1 MALIKDYTRFFSKF
15 AFIFLIFV
23 VISSGYL
30 TGILSCQMQNF
41 LGNITLGKHILG
53 IIMIFVFIMLE
64 GGWSFNQEENDMAD
78 NDWSSGNAFD
88 SLIIGTLIYIIFIVS
103 SKSRLIYNITF
114 FIIVFILY
122 ITNTQRSYYYVR
134 KLITDET
141 NNKIITYEK
150 WILGLSIIIL
160 IIGFIDY
167 IIYQKQNYKS
177 KFSWYIFL
185 MGVNECTKL
194 KNK

>member
-1 MALIKDYTRFFSKF
+1 MTYIKDYARFLSKF

-30 TGILSCQMQNF
+30 KGILSCQMQNF
-41 LGNITLGKHILG
+41 LKNISTGKHLLG
-53 IIMIFVFIMLE
+53 IIIIFVFIMLE

-88 SLIIGTLIYIIFIVS
+88 SLIIGTLIYIIFIIS

-141 NNKIITYEK
+141 NNRIITYEK
-150 WILGLSIIIL
+150 LILYLSIIIL

>member
-1 MALIKDYTRFFSKF
+1 MTFIKDYTKFLSKF

-23 VISSGYL
+23 VISGGYL
-30 TGILSCQMQNF
+30 KNILSCQMQNF
-41 LGNITLGKHILG
+41 LENITLGKHILG

-88 SLIIGTLIYIIFIVS
+88 SLIIGFLIYIIFIIS

-141 NNKIITYEK
+141 NNTIINFEK

-167 IIYQKQNYKS
+167 IIYQKQTYKS

-185 MGVNECTKL
+185 SGVHECTKL